1 MTIKRYF
8 SVFLF
13 IIFIV
18 SFRLYGQN
26 PFVSPKHDK
35 STKIEEV
42 ESKNKL
48 GKVSYPMFIKR
59 FLVKI
64 NKAQMKLRKKMS
76 KLFNDLKEK
85 KSHKAL
91 FILLSISFIYGILHA
106 LGPGH
111 GKTVIVSYFISRHA
125 NIIHGFI
132 SGGLIGVLHAFS
144 ALIIIATLYFV
155 ISASSLTNFE
165 NINMIVKIVSAL
177 LIIGIGLFFLIQ
189 TIYRRYFP
197 NKKNNEYS
205 KEKNNTNIKGLI
217 AIAIAVGIVPCPGAA
232 IILLFSINKNI
243 IMLGILSVILMSI
256 GMALTISVIAVLTIK
271 AKHYALQLT
280 QEKSSFYK
288 GFAFSTKIFGNILI
302 IIFGII
308 LLLSSV

>member
-8 SVFLF
+8 AAFLF
-13 IIFIV
+13 IIFII

-26 PFVSPKHDK
+26 PFISPKYNK

-42 ESKNKL
+42 ESKKKL
-48 GKVSYPMFIKR
+48 KSISYPMFVKR
-59 FLVKI
+59 FLVEI
-64 NKAQMKLRKKMS
+64 NKAQKKLRKKMS
-76 KLFNDLKEK
+76 NLFNDLKEN

-91 FILLSISFIYGILHA
+91 FVLLFISFIYGILHA
-106 LGPGH
+106 AGPGH
-111 GKTVIVSYFISRHA
+111 GKTVVVSYFISRHA
-125 NIIHGFI
+125 NIIQGFI
-132 SGGLIGVLHAFS
+132 SGGLIGILHAFS
-144 ALIIIATLYFV
+144 AVIIISILYIV
-155 ISASSLTNFE
+155 IRASYLTNFE
-165 NINMIVKIVSAL
+165 NINIIVKIVSAL

-189 TIYRRYFP
+189 TFYRRFLP
-197 NKKNNEYS
+197 DKKDNEHS
-205 KEKNNTNIKGLI
+205 NERKNTNMKSLV
-217 AIAIAVGIVPCPGAA
+217 AIAVAVGVVPCPGAA

-243 IMLGILSVILMSI
+243 IMLGIVSVILMSI

-280 QEKSSFYK
+280 QGKSRFYK

-308 LLLSSV
+308 LLLSAI